1 MTERPSWP
9 QWCLEIAQTV
19 ARRSVCLH
27 RRVGAVLVREHQI
40 ISAGYNGPLSG
51 HEHCSALGGCAREGV
66 PSGQRMELCR
76 GTHAEQNAIDYA
88 ARFGN
93 IVKGASL
100 YTTHFPC
107 SWCSKSIVQAGI
119 VQVIYGADYPD
130 PLAKKLLDDSG
141 IAVQRADVSV

>member
-1 MTERPSWP
+1 MTGRPSWP
-9 QWCLEIAQTV
+9 QWFLGIAQKI
-19 ARRSVCLH
+19 AERSVCLH
-27 RRVGAVLVREHQI
+27 RRVGAVLVRERQI

-51 HEHCSALGGCAREGV
+51 HDHCSRCAREDV
-66 PSGQRMELCR
+66 PSGQRMELCC

-93 IVKGASL
+93 AVDGGSL

-119 VQVIYGADYPD
+119 AQVIYGADYPD
-130 PLAKKLLDDSG
+130 PLAKKLLNDSG
-141 IAVQRADVSV
+141 VMVWKADD

>member
-1 MTERPSWP
+1 MQRPSWS
-9 QWCLEIAQTV
+9 QWYLGIAQKI
-19 ARRSVCLH
+19 AERSVCLH
-27 RRVGAVLVREHQI
+27 RQVGAILVREHQI

-51 HEHCSALGGCAREGV
+51 HEHCAALGGCVREGV

-107 SWCSKSIVQAGI
+107 SWCAKSIVQAGI
-119 VQVIYGADYPD
+119 VRVIYGADYPD
-130 PLAKKLLDDSG
+130 PLAKRLLDDSG
-141 IAVQRADVSV
+141 IAVQKADISV

>member
-1 MTERPSWP
+1 MGERPSWP
-9 QWCLEIAQTV
+9 QWYLGIAEKI
-19 ARRSVCLH
+19 AERSVCLH
-27 RRVGAVLVREHQI
+27 RHVGAVLVREQQI

-51 HEHCSALGGCAREGV
+51 HDHCSVLGGCVRAGV

-119 VQVIYGADYPD
+119 VRVIYGADYPD
-130 PLAKKLLDDSG
+130 LLAKKLLNDSG
-141 IAVQRADVSV
+141 VEIWKVKDE